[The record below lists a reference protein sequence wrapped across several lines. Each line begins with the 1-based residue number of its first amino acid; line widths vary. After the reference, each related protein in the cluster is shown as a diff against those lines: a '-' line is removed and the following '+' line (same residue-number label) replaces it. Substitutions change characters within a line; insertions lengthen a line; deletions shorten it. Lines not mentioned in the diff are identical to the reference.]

1 MRLSMVAGDKNT
13 AERPQ
18 DYIVTLDGVKQTVCL
33 IADEEKGFI
42 RRYKKNQFG
51 LLIKGRE
58 GVITEDLKGV
68 VVITKKEG
76 L

>member
-18 DYIVTLDGVKQTVCL
+18 DYIITLDGVKQTVCL
-33 IADEEKGFI
+33 IADEERGFI
-42 RRYKKNQFG
+42 RRYKKTKFG
-51 LLIKGRE
+51 TLVKGRT
-58 GVITEDLKGV
+58 GLITEDLTGV

>member
-18 DYIVTLDGVKQTVCL
+18 DYIVTLDGVKQTHCL

-42 RRYKKNQFG
+42 RRYKKTKMGTLVSGRTG
-51 LLIKGRE
+51 L
-58 GVITEDLKGV
+58 ITEDKQGV
-68 VVITKKEG
+68 VVITKKS
-76 L
+76 